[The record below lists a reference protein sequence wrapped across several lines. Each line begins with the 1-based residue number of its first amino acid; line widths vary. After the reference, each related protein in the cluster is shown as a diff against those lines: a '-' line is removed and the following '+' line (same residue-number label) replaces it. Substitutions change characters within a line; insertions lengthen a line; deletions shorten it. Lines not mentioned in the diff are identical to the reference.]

1 MRVLFWFVLLAA
13 LAQAFILVLRADHGY
28 ALVVF
33 PPWRVEMSVALLLGV
48 LILSHVLFY
57 LLVRLLRTTL
67 RLPRDVRAW
76 RARRRLGLAEE
87 ELRRAMGAL
96 LAGQSAYALRL
107 SRQSIGHAPL
117 PLAALVGARAALD
130 MGEVEAARALLET
143 VKTDQGELVAAR
155 QAITRALE
163 GRASGSPDAA
173 AQPVPAPA
181 PSSAQADGP
190 L

>member
-13 LAQAFILVLRADHGY
+13 LALAFILVLRADHGY
-28 ALVVF
+28 ILVVF

-87 ELRRAMGAL
+87 DLKRATAAM
-96 LAGQSAYALRL
+96 LAGQPAHALSL
-107 SRQSIGHAPL
+107 SRQSIGHTPL

-130 MGEVEAARALLET
+130 MGEAEAARALLET

-155 QAITRALE
+155 QAIARELDRSAA
-163 GRASGSPDAA
+163 GPDEAA
-173 AQPVPAPA
+173 RRAPA
-181 PSSAQADGP
+181 PVPVSAQADGP
-190 L
+190 P